1 MRGAGPSVG
10 GGVGEICGVAVS
22 CGLVELETAACA
34 KTDAAVTSNEAVIK
48 KHLPIILRISKWIHV
63 NFSGRQDLNLRPRG
77 PKPRALPS

>member
-34 KTDAAVTSNEAVIK
+34 KTDDAIIGIKAAIRK
-48 KHLPIILRISKWIHV
+48 
-63 NFSGRQDLNLRPRG
+63 NFAIMFEVG
-77 PKPRALPS
+77 